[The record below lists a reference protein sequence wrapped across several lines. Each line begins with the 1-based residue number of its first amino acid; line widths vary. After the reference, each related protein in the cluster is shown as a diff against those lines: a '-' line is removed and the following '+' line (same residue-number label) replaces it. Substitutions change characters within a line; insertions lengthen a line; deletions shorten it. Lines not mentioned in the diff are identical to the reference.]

1 MRKGINKYRL
11 AFNGVYLNQNFMKLI
26 GLNYCYIYIK
36 ELYKYNKM
44 LNKLNN
50 DILQILITYL
60 DYFIIHDI
68 KFIKHKLLN
77 LDLLCLKKT
86 NKYMYDI
93 IEEYYIKKY
102 NYKTMYVID
111 NTITVHYKNIVNTV
125 YFNEISKIGNIKMF
139 NEISKYS
146 YTQYCDIINNAS
158 DYGHLHILE
167 WFKNSGFEFKY
178 DKHAINVWAFYL

>member
-1 MRKGINKYRL
+1 
-11 AFNGVYLNQNFMKLI
+11 
-26 GLNYCYIYIK
+26 
-36 ELYKYNKM
+36 M
-44 LNKLNN
+44 LNKLND
-50 DILQILITYL
+50 DILRILITYL
-60 DYFIIHDI
+60 DYFIDHYIH
-68 KFIKHKLLN
+68 FIKHNLLN
-77 LDLLCLKKT
+77 LDILCLKKT
-86 NKYMYDI
+86 NKYMYYI

-146 YTQYCDIINNAS
+146 YTQYCEIINCAS
-158 DYGHLHILE
+158 GDGHLHILE

-178 DKHAINVWAFYL
+178 EKNTITNASQNGHIHILEWFKNSDFEFK